1 MDSGAARELLI
12 SRVHDTDRCV
22 IITFEN
28 EEVNALVRI
37 SVCEHNNIQK
47 VVDTF
52 GWMKLLGST
61 DQTMGQ
67 LERRLI
73 SSIACPGI
81 DDPR

>member
-1 MDSGAARELLI
+1 VDSGAARELLI

-22 IITFEN
+22 IISFDDEA
-28 EEVNALVRI
+28 NALVRI

-52 GWMKLLGST
+52 GWMKL
-61 DQTMGQ
+61 
-67 LERRLI
+67 ERRLI

-81 DDPR
+81 DDTR